1 MSTALGAV
9 ALLVAAFLP
18 ERVPRAGVVRRGL
31 AVLGVL
37 ALLPAVEATGTWP
50 FVLLAA
56 AAAALATPLPLVLA
70 AAGAALVALR
80 PGASAPLALGVVA
93 LAAAAAADGLDATAR
108 ARRAS
113 GGDPS
118 GPVLLAGLLLALVLA
133 VVDGGAVL
141 SWTFGV
147 GGGTE
152 RVLLSGVGV
161 TLAAALVAALGGVL
175 LLVGATL
182 APPAPGARRAGLG
195 ALGVAAAGA
204 SVGVGLALARLA
216 SLPEGLR
223 AAGARPLALL
233 MGATGV
239 LALLL
244 VRTTETRAEDPGAGP
259 RAGRAFRVAAALAL
273 AAAVA
278 AGAEAWWRG
287 GTYVTGL
294 TAASSAAAL
303 LGLAALEPLPR
314 FGAVPRLLVA
324 GALLALLFA

>member
-1 MSTALGAV
+1 MSAALGAL

-18 ERVPRAGVVRRGL
+18 ERVPRAGMARRGL
-31 AVLGVL
+31 AVLGTL
-37 ALLPAVEATGTWP
+37 ALLPVAEVGGTWP

-70 AAGAALVALR
+70 AAGAAFVALR
-80 PGASAPLALGVVA
+80 PEASAPLALGVAA
-93 LAAAAAADGLDATAR
+93 LATAAAADGLDATAR

-118 GPVLLAGLLLALVLA
+118 GPVLLAGLLLVVTLA
-133 VVDGGAVL
+133 SVDGGAVL

-147 GGGTE
+147 GGATE
-152 RVLLSGVGV
+152 RVLLTGVGV
-161 TLAAALVAALGGVL
+161 ILAAALVAALAGVL
-175 LLVGATL
+175 LLGGATL
-182 APPAPGARRAGLG
+182 APPAPGARQAGLG

-204 SVGVGLALARLA
+204 TVGVGLALARLA
-216 SLPEGLR
+216 VLPEGPR
-223 AAGARPLALL
+223 SAGAWPLTQLV
-233 MGATGV
+233 GATGV

-244 VRTTETRAEDPGAGP
+244 AGMAETRAEDAGAGP
-259 RAGRAFRVAAALAL
+259 RADLAFRVAAALAL

-278 AGAEAWWRG
+278 AGVEAWWRG
-287 GTYVTGL
+287 GTYATGL

-314 FGAVPRLLVA
+314 LGAVPRLLFT
-324 GALLALLFA
+324 GALLALLFV